1 MTNRER
7 LLAIM
12 SGQSPDRI
20 PWIPRLL
27 IWHTAMLRR
36 GNVPEFLQGLDL
48 KGVEKKL
55 GMGTPAREG
64 RVF

>member
-12 SGQSPDRI
+12 DGRSPDRI

-27 IWHTAMLRR
+27 NWYTAHSNLGNLPERFR
-36 GNVPEFLQGLDL
+36 GLSLQ
-48 KGVEKKL
+48 EIEREL
-55 GMGTPAREG
+55 GM
-64 RVF
+64 